1 MYSVR
6 ALNGLIRIY
15 FKTKRCLVRC
25 SNGVPHEVAD
35 TIRSRD
41 VQVVFVHRFV
51 SGHDLQVLVQPHHAL
66 KQIIGWCNFVL
77 DRCLCGHALHNFAEI
92 AVCAR
97 TLPLLRHSLFLLNT
111 TFRKWLNQQ
120 PHSTGVLWV
129 SVFWAVYASCLY
141 EPAGQAQYAQNAT
154 GYGTTAVKQTHMEH
168 FGRCDASYI
177 IV

>member
-97 TLPLLRHSLFLLNT
+97 RLPLLRHSLFCCIQL
-111 TFRKWLNQQ
+111 
-120 PHSTGVLWV
+120 HVV
-129 SVFWAVYASCLY
+129 SVTRSREMPTERRHDRAGTARASPPTCRAL
-141 EPAGQAQYAQNAT
+141 
-154 GYGTTAVKQTHMEH
+154 
-168 FGRCDASYI
+168 
-177 IV
+177 